1 MKILMINVVCGIR
14 STGRICTDLATALE
28 AEGHEV
34 KIAYG
39 RERVP
44 EQFQKYAVRIGGDFD
59 VWLHGIK
66 SRLLDAHGLGSTGA
80 TKRFLEWAEQ
90 YNPDLLW
97 LHNLH
102 GYYINYKLLFEWIKK
117 RPGMEVRWTLHD
129 CWAFTGHCSYFT
141 MAKCEQWKTHCA
153 HCPQKKRY
161 PASYG
166 LDRCKRN
173 YDQKGA
179 SFTGVK
185 RMTLIT
191 PSNWLAEL
199 VRQSFLKEY
208 PVEVHYNTIDRTVFK
223 PTPSDFR
230 KRYGL
235 QDKIMVLGVASVWD
249 ERKGLDDFVK
259 LAGMLDDR
267 YAIVLVGLSD
277 KQIRQMPK
285 NILGLGKTNSAVELA
300 QIYTAADIPVNPS
313 REETFGMTI
322 LEASACGTKAIVYKS
337 TACEEVAMEHGGYA
351 VDFGVSNIRNLI
363 TRLGNN
369 INTYSGGAG
378 ADLYRCGFLLQPD
391 IRGQLLDRQPG
402 GGGVR

>member
-1 MKILMINVVCGIR
+1 MINVVCGIR

-39 RERVP
+39 RESVP
-44 EQFQKYAVRIGGDFD
+44 EQFQKYAVRIGGDLD
-59 VWLHGIK
+59 VRLHGIN

-129 CWAFTGHCSYFT
+129 CWAFTGHCSHFT

-153 HCPQKKRY
+153 RCPQKKRY

-173 YDQKGA
+173 YDQKRA

-300 QIYTAADIPVNPS
+300 QIYTAADFFFNPTYEDNYPTVNLEAEACGS
-313 REETFGMTI
+313 TVITYDTGGCEETI
-322 LEASACGTKAIVYKS
+322 HSPKSHVIACGNYI
-337 TACEEVAMEHGGYA
+337 EIIGYLE
-351 VDFGVSNIRNLI
+351 R
-363 TRLGNN
+363 
-369 INTYSGGAG
+369 
-378 ADLYRCGFLLQPD
+378 
-391 IRGQLLDRQPG
+391 
-402 GGGVR
+402 

>member
-300 QIYTAADIPVNPS
+300 QIYTAADILVNPS

>member
-1 MKILMINVVCGIR
+1 MINVVCGIR

-39 RERVP
+39 RESVP
-44 EQFQKYAVRIGGDFD
+44 EQFQKYAVRIGGDLD
-59 VWLHGIK
+59 VRLHGIN

-173 YDQKGA
+173 YDQKRA

-285 NILGLGKTNSAVELA
+285 NIHGLGMTNSAVELA
-300 QIYTAADIPVNPS
+300 QIYTAADFFFNPTYEDNYSTVNLEAEACGS
-313 REETFGMTI
+313 TVITYDTGGCEETI
-322 LEASACGTKAIVYKS
+322 HSPKSHVIACGNYI
-337 TACEEVAMEHGGYA
+337 EIIGYLE
-351 VDFGVSNIRNLI
+351 R
-363 TRLGNN
+363 
-369 INTYSGGAG
+369 
-378 ADLYRCGFLLQPD
+378 
-391 IRGQLLDRQPG
+391 
-402 GGGVR
+402 